1 MGIQPRNDSQ
11 GARTLTSL
19 TRRKVVESLEKLKW
33 WGAIDEVAFLSRL
46 YDLTKLPST
55 DPRHRDA
62 DGDIRRHRFANED
75 WEDDWVLYDDRFGLQ
90 HGDDEILLRFLAAM
104 LHPDVR
110 EADEAKRLALELN
123 SHLSRDG
130 WELYPIA
137 AISGYPTYGWRSRPP
152 SSIAAPSGFPT
163 DAEQF
168 VASIAEL
175 LRHRGRDRELAVLAN
190 SEFEITRTSH
200 DNWDGGIT
208 GWSLACAC
216 DAGLYARLT
225 EPDRDETESHIDGV
239 CSEIFRQFPKHKIDR
254 VLIAPRSANRTAWRA
269 QATRWLSG
277 EGINNQGRVRSNNMA
292 SLECDGLHF
301 RSEQEIHLYR
311 ALKRAGITFA
321 PLPVF
326 VRGGPQYSRLEPDFV
341 VIKDRHVLVVEVDG
355 DTYHKESPAEAHQR
369 LLPLDHEGAKI
380 ERIRAADCDTPEKA
394 QKVVDKLL
402 KLLDAMTRRR

>member
-1 MGIQPRNDSQ
+1 MQPRDDNQ
-11 GARTLTSL
+11 VRRMLTSL
-19 TRRKVVESLEKLKW
+19 TRRKVFQSLENVKW
-33 WGAIDEVAFLSRL
+33 WGVVDEMAFLSRL

-75 WEDDWVLYDDRFGLQ
+75 WTDDWVQYDDRFRLQ
-90 HGDDEILLRFLAAM
+90 HGDDEVLLRFLAEM
-104 LHPDVR
+104 LHPDLR
-110 EADEAKRLALELN
+110 EVDEANRLALELN

-137 AISGYPTYGWRSRPP
+137 AVSGYPTYGWRRRPP
-152 SSIAAPSGFPT
+152 STILTPSGFPT

-168 VASIAEL
+168 VGSIAEL

-190 SEFEITRTSH
+190 SEFEITKTSH
-200 DNWDGGIT
+200 DNWDDGIT

-225 EPDRDETESHIDGV
+225 EAERGDTESYIDRV
-239 CSEIFRQFPKHKIDR
+239 CSEIFRQFPHHRIDG
-254 VLIAPRSANRTAWRA
+254 VVVAPRTANRTTWRA
-269 QATRWLSG
+269 QVTRWLSG
-277 EGINNQGRVRSNNMA
+277 EGISNQGRVRSDNMA

-301 RSEQEIHLYR
+301 RSDQEIQLYR

-326 VRGGPQYSRLEPDFV
+326 IRGGPQYSRLEPDFV
-341 VIKDRHVLVVEVDG
+341 IIKDGHIMVVEVDG
-355 DTYHKESPAEAHQR
+355 DTSHKESPAEAHQR
-369 LLPLDHEGAKI
+369 LQPLDHEGAKI
-380 ERIRAADCDTPEKA
+380 ERIRATDCDTPEKA
-394 QKVVDKLL
+394 QKAVEKLL
-402 KLLDAMTRRR
+402 RVLDGMTRRR